1 MRESTQQAVAAE
13 ICKINENPQVEAKAD
28 AEREVGTIELT
39 PTWGEIGLLFWRL
52 ALSGEEAAIR
62 EMRGEFAKAFAG
74 MEVLSKIMRTLT
86 PEQRAV
92 FDAVWK
98 VEQAKVLR

>member
-1 MRESTQQAVAAE
+1 
-13 ICKINENPQVEAKAD
+13 
-28 AEREVGTIELT
+28 
-39 PTWGEIGLLFWRL
+39 
-52 ALSGEEAAIR
+52 
-62 EMRGEFAKAFAG
+62 MRGEFAKAFAG
-74 MEVLSKIMRTLT
+74 MEVLSKIMSTLT